1 MWLFTSS
8 RSKYIRPVAHSLWNW
23 GAVFYQKK
31 IIKMNQWDM
40 LRSILQNCNKK
51 KTVFFVP
58 IYLNYCVLKLILKY
72 SYMTKVAVVFE
83 APSTLGEGGGC
94 AQSAD
99 CIRSKMKNRFF
110 QLNID
115 RNNISWCLL
124 PSLLSPNS
132 SSNPLPPPPNS
143 VGSASYINYYYG
155 TATQNF
161 LRNKILCSKK
171 STLTSCFTQ
180 KKTIFTSSQ
189 ASQIIR
195 QILLLVIKL
204 CF

>member
-1 MWLFTSS
+1 
-8 RSKYIRPVAHSLWNW
+8 
-23 GAVFYQKK
+23 
-31 IIKMNQWDM
+31 
-40 LRSILQNCNKK
+40 
-51 KTVFFVP
+51 
-58 IYLNYCVLKLILKY
+58 
-72 SYMTKVAVVFE
+72 MTKVVVVFE

-124 PSLLSPNS
+124 PSLLNPNS
-132 SSNPLPPPPNS
+132 SSNPPLPTS
-143 VGSASYINYYYG
+143 VGCASYINYYYG

-171 STLTSCFTQ
+171 STLTSFTQ
-180 KKTIFTSSQ
+180 KKIIFTSSQ

-204 CF
+204 CFKTMRMF